1 MSWIN
6 ERKRQ
11 KSVERKREK
20 EGREGGGRDKRV
32 GKKNGKQK
40 DISVYNRGPRNKS
53 MARKREMARTTIY
66 PARQRFNLIF
76 FFNHT

>member
-20 EGREGGGRDKRV
+20 EGREGGERQKSGEEKWKTKRYQCVQSWPAEQIYGTQTRD
-32 GKKNGKQK
+32 GT
-40 DISVYNRGPRNKS
+40 YNNLSGTP
-53 MARKREMARTTIY
+53 TI
-66 PARQRFNLIF
+66 
-76 FFNHT
+76 